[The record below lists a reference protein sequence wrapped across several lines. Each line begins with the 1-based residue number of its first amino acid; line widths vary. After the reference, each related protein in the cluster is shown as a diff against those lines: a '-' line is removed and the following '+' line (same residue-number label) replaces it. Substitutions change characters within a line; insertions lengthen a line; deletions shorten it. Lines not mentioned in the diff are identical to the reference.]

1 MTCPDVSNNSD
12 LTAGKPRG
20 SAVLKTLIDSIN
32 STIQMDLVD
41 PACDIEKQSSI
52 LTATGIWLDH
62 IGERLIYPRPL
73 IAASDF
79 LWFGFDGN
87 GFGFDQANFTPGG
100 TNKVGIDDESYRAL
114 LIVRGGQLL
123 TDCSIPSLDAI
134 LKGAFGNGHY
144 IDNGDMTV
152 DVIIDNSLDDIIII
166 TTVESGLITKPAGVK
181 IRNILVSDLAGNF
194 GFDGNG
200 VGFDQAVFVR
210 TYQDLLDHVST
221 LCDPPIGYSRLTSDG
236 GDITSGG
243 SIVTSDGCPL
253 YAIG

>member
-12 LTAGKPRG
+12 LAAGKPRG

-32 STIQMDLVD
+32 SVIQTDLVQ

-62 IGERLIYPRPL
+62 IGERLKYPRLL

-79 LWFGFDGN
+79 LWFGFDEV
-87 GFGFDQANFTPGG
+87 GFSFDQATFTPGG
-100 TNKVGIDDESYRAL
+100 DNKVGIDDESYRAL
-114 LIVRGGQLL
+114 LIIRGSQLL
-123 TDCSIPSLDAI
+123 TDCSIPSLDATI
-134 LKGAFGNGHY
+134 QGAFGNGHY

-152 DVIIDNSLDDIIII
+152 DVILDNSLSDIIII
-166 TTVESGLITKPAGVK
+166 AIVESGLVTKPAGVRL
-181 IRNILVSDLAGNF
+181 RNFLIADIAGNF

-210 TYQDLLDHVST
+210 TYQDLLDYIST
-221 LCDPPIGYSRLTSDG
+221 L
-236 GDITSGG
+236 
-243 SIVTSDGCPL
+243 
-253 YAIG
+253 